1 MQLTKNN
8 DVTISEILD
17 NLRKKVFDE
26 QEIKYWKETCE
37 ILKDQNIMKSIEKSL
52 KQISEG
58 KGIPLSKLK

>member
-1 MQLTKNN
+1 MSK
-8 DVTISEILD
+8 EKR
-17 NLRKKVFDE
+17 LR

>member
-1 MQLTKNN
+1 M
-8 DVTISEILD
+8 D
-17 NLRKKVFDE
+17 NLEKRLR

-58 KGIPLSKLK
+58 KGI